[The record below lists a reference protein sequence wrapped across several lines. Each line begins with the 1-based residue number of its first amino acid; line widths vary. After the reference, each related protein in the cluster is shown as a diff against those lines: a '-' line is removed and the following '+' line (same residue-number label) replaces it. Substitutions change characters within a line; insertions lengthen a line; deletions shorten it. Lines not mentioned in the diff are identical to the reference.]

1 MATIYYTRNIT
12 KIWAI
17 NTSDDDDFSVYEK
30 EVKNMSNYDSLSEEE
45 LNKKFTLDDEDFVSD
60 IEMES
65 WR

>member
-17 NTSDDDDFSVYEK
+17 NTSDNDDFSVYEK

>member
-60 IEMES
+60 IEMEF

>member
-1 MATIYYTRNIT
+1 
-12 KIWAI
+12 
-17 NTSDDDDFSVYEK
+17 
-30 EVKNMSNYDSLSEEE
+30 MSNYDSLSEEE

>member
-30 EVKNMSNYDSLSEEE
+30 EVKNISKYDSLSEEE

-60 IEMES
+60 IGQG
-65 WR
+65 RF